1 MWKIDASDYSGGLT
15 PSVRNVMPYRFALV
29 NDAKL
34 LTLRIQHASIA
45 AGTANNA
52 PQTQGWNGPD
62 FSSCAKFWQAL

>member
-1 MWKIDASDYSGGLT
+1 
-15 PSVRNVMPYRFALV
+15 MPYRFALV

-45 AGTANNA
+45 AGTANNV